1 LQDFDIDFYKKKH
14 AKNNIYFYKKDII
27 LKLLSTNIR
36 PASIIKVGLGTH
48 KDGEK

>member
-1 LQDFDIDFYKKKH
+1 LQDFDIDTYKKKH
-14 AKNNIYFYKKDII
+14 AKNNIYPYKIDII

-36 PASIIKVGLGTH
+36 PVLIIRVGLETH